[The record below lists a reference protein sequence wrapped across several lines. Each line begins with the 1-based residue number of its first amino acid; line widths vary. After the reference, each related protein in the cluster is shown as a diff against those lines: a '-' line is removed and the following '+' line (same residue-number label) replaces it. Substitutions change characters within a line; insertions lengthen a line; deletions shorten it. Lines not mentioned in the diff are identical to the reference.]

1 MASNLNRAL
10 ITGNLTR
17 DPELRAT
24 TSGMS
29 VLSFTV
35 AVNDRRQVDGE
46 WKDVPNY
53 IDCVMFGKRAE
64 SIQPYMSKG
73 MKVGVEGK
81 LRWSSWESDGKRR
94 SKIEVVADDVELLS
108 RPKKDESKDEPK
120 LYEDDL
126 PF

>member
-1 MASNLNRAL
+1 MASNLNRAM

-73 MKVGVEGK
+73 TKVGVEGK

-108 RPKKDESKDEPK
+108 RPKKDEPKDEPK